1 MGVKNTVSAIPL
13 GAIAAN
19 TFTGAYQLIG
29 GLPQACF
36 MLRFINNTSED
47 VIISYDGVND
57 NDVVIHDTTTQI
69 PVQTNSQPNNF
80 TCLFAKGLT
89 IYVKA
94 ANGTGEFYVAG
105 YYQQNENQGT

>member
-1 MGVKNTVSAIPL
+1 MAVRNSIAAIPL

-29 GLPQACF
+29 GLPHACF
-36 MLRFINNTSED
+36 MLRFINNSSED
-47 VIISYDGVND
+47 VLISYDGVTD
-57 NDVVIHDTTTQI
+57 NDVVIHDTTAQI
-69 PVQTNSQPNNF
+69 EPQTNSQPNNY
-80 TCLFAKGLT
+80 TCLFSKGMT

-105 YYQQNENQGT
+105 YYQQNAN

>member
-1 MGVKNTVSAIPL
+1 MAVRNSVSAIPL

-29 GLPQACF
+29 GLPHACF
-36 MLRFINNTSED
+36 MLRFINNSTED
-47 VIISYDGVND
+47 VLISYDGVTD
-57 NDVVIHDTTTQI
+57 NDVIIHDTT
-69 PVQTNSQPNNF
+69 VQLDPQANSQPNNF
-80 TCLFAKGLT
+80 ICVFPKGMT

-105 YYQQNENQGT
+105 YYQQNAN